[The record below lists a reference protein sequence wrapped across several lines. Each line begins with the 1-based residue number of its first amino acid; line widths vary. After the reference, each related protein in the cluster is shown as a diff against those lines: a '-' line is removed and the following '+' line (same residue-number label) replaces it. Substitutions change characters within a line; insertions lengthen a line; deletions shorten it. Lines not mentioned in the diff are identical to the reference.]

1 MSKRDDLFDV
11 DPPEEPTAAEGQG
24 EDFFFEMNEEAPATA
39 DSRQLPD
46 ADADPAGAEDLPEK
60 GSRGARRRL
69 VPLLLLL
76 VLLLAGGYLLLGDSL
91 FAPEPAPQLVEAEP
105 RKLKVPERE
114 TLEQEQAAVQD
125 VVVPAEQVAG
135 APVAAPAEPAAETV
149 PATAGAERTSS
160 LAVEQPA
167 AETVGQAA
175 GSDAAGAESP
185 AAATVA
191 AAESA
196 KPVAAAGGQGAYLLQ
211 IGAYV
216 LEANLEQTLKTVR
229 ALGYQPLVST
239 GKKTV
244 AMTRLRVGAYPQK
257 QASEK
262 LRELKQLAPAAFL
275 LAEGERMALYAGSY
289 FGLDRA
295 RVEADL
301 LYQHD
306 IHIDEETVSVAIPIR
321 TVRFGAFSDAAAAE
335 IVAEQTKKAGLDALV
350 IKSGSEAAELLSALG
365 G

>member
-46 ADADPAGAEDLPEK
+46 ADADPAGAEELPEK

-76 VLLLAGGYLLLGDSL
+76 VLLLAGGYLLLGDSP

-160 LAVEQPA
+160 LTAEQPA
-167 AETVGQAA
+167 AETVGPAA
-175 GSDAAGAESP
+175 GSDVAGAEP
-185 AAATVA
+185 AAASVA

-257 QASEK
+257 QAREK
-262 LRELKQLAPAAFL
+262 LRELKQLAPTAFL

>member
-1 MSKRDDLFDV
+1 
-11 DPPEEPTAAEGQG
+11 
-24 EDFFFEMNEEAPATA
+24 
-39 DSRQLPD
+39 
-46 ADADPAGAEDLPEK
+46 
-60 GSRGARRRL
+60 
-69 VPLLLLL
+69 
-76 VLLLAGGYLLLGDSL
+76 
-91 FAPEPAPQLVEAEP
+91 
-105 RKLKVPERE
+105 
-114 TLEQEQAAVQD
+114 
-125 VVVPAEQVAG
+125 
-135 APVAAPAEPAAETV
+135 V
-149 PATAGAERTSS
+149 PATAGAERTPS
-160 LAVEQPA
+160 LTAEQPA

>member
-46 ADADPAGAEDLPEK
+46 ADADPAGAEDLQEK
-60 GSRGARRRL
+60 GTRGSRRRV

-76 VLLLAGGYLLLGDSL
+76 VLLLAGGYLLLGDSP

-135 APVAAPAEPAAETV
+135 APVAAPAEAAAETV
-149 PATAGAERTSS
+149 AETAGAERTSS
-160 LAVEQPA
+160 LTAEQPA

-175 GSDAAGAESP
+175 GSDAAGAEP

-196 KPVAAAGGQGAYLLQ
+196 KPTAAAPGQGAYLLQ

-244 AMTRLRVGAYPQK
+244 AMTRLRVGAYPQT
-257 QASEK
+257 QAREK

-350 IKSGSEAAELLSALG
+350 IKPGSEAAELLSALG